1 MMKVA
6 LPSSF
11 NVASAGS
18 MVAMME
24 ETEVAVTFLPVE
36 ASAGSTVTVI
46 SAVSLYTTSI
56 SEATTALGSFS
67 MAISWL

>member
-11 NVASAGS
+11 NVASPVF

-24 ETEVAVTFLPVE
+24 EREVAVTFLPVE
-36 ASAGSTVTVI
+36 VCRSLRVNVI
-46 SAVSLYTTSI
+46 SAVLRTPLQSRKRPLPW
-56 SEATTALGSFS
+56 ALFQ
-67 MAISWL
+67 WLFRL

>member
-24 ETEVAVTFLPVE
+24 ETEVAVTFLPVD
-36 ASAGSTVTVI
+36 AYAGYKVTVI
-46 SAVSLYTTSI
+46 STVSLYTPSI
-56 SEATTALGSFS
+56 SAATTAFVSFS
-67 MAISWL
+67 LSISML

>member
-11 NVASAGS
+11 NMASAGS

-46 SAVSLYTTSI
+46 SVVSL
-56 SEATTALGSFS
+56 
-67 MAISWL
+67 